1 MLGCNRLCILAAA
14 AAAIGI
20 STGISWGAMTGFWVF
35 SVLVVT
41 ISFTYAGMNYSNTI
55 EALGSTPKKVGMLV
69 VLLLITVALVPIY
82 SSAFGAPQSGAI
94 ALAAI
99 TTLSIGWVHGT
110 LEPSG
115 Y

>member
-1 MLGCNRLCILAAA
+1 MLDCNRLCILAVA

-20 STGISWGAMTGFWVF
+20 GTGISWGAMTGFWIF
-35 SVLVVT
+35 SGLVIT
-41 ISFTYAGMNYSNTI
+41 ITLIYAGMNYSYTI

-69 VLLLITVALVPIY
+69 VLLLITAALVPIY
-82 SSAFGAPQSGAI
+82 SSAIEAPLSGAI
-94 ALAAI
+94 VLAAI
-99 TTLSIGWVHGT
+99 TTLSIGWAHGT

>member
-1 MLGCNRLCILAAA
+1 MVGCNRLCILAAA
-14 AAAIGI
+14 AAAIGFG
-20 STGISWGAMTGFWVF
+20 TGISWGAMTGFWIF
-35 SVLVVT
+35 SSLVVT
-41 ISFTYAGMNYSNTI
+41 IALTYAGMNYSYTI
-55 EALGSTPKKVGMLV
+55 EALGTTPKKLGTIV

-82 SSAFGAPQSGAI
+82 TSAFGAPQSGAI

-99 TTLSIGWVHGT
+99 TTMSIGWAHST

>member
-20 STGISWGAMTGFWVF
+20 GTGISLGAMTGFWVF

-41 ISFTYAGMNYSNTI
+41 ISLTYAGMNYSNTI

-94 ALAAI
+94 ALATI
-99 TTLSIGWVHGT
+99 TTLGIGWAHGT